1 MHQSGAIRQHWR
13 ESMRRQLS
21 QLKAEERKA
30 IEERRRLYS
39 EEVEADDEEEA
50 EMTDGDTTGECV

>member
-1 MHQSGAIRQHWR
+1 
-13 ESMRRQLS
+13 MRRQLS